1 MDGIATVPPP
11 ADPVALAD
19 FEVLE
24 GVDHAP
30 GFALRA
36 RPGFSPAP
44 AEQRLLDQMQ
54 QTLGA
59 VCTLHKT
66 PAVAERQKYPR
77 DRAVSALLKLARAF
91 AAMPAGAARLAEA
104 ARVADECLRQEGRTV
119 EWFARVATA
128 PFIVTA
134 IDADGRPMDP
144 AAKGLIYNVEL
155 LTRDVTIT
163 ADVAALKTSLDGALG
178 VVKVVFA
185 EREARALNSWRYS
198 QDKLAALRLRRH
210 DYVTQLLGIATVG
223 LVNVDPTQ
231 APFALTDLARF
242 KGEFRDREA
251 GIVKNDY
258 LLRLGYW
265 CCLAAL
271 AGCAAYFASRAG
283 WLGALGSDL
292 RNFFLLITGAAI
304 GTWLSFSLRREVLT
318 FEDLAV
324 LERDQLDPGTRVVFI
339 AGLVVVA
346 GLLFWSRAITVG
358 IGDFGTFEAMHQHGS
373 WALLAGLLAGIAER
387 ALATVVSKRA
397 GDFAG
402 AIGGKTT
409 A

>member
-1 MDGIATVPPP
+1 
-11 ADPVALAD
+11 
-19 FEVLE
+19 
-24 GVDHAP
+24 
-30 GFALRA
+30 
-36 RPGFSPAP
+36 
-44 AEQRLLDQMQ
+44 
-54 QTLGA
+54 
-59 VCTLHKT
+59 
-66 PAVAERQKYPR
+66 
-77 DRAVSALLKLARAF
+77 
-91 AAMPAGAARLAEA
+91 
-104 ARVADECLRQEGRTV
+104 
-119 EWFARVATA
+119 
-128 PFIVTA
+128 
-134 IDADGRPMDP
+134 
-144 AAKGLIYNVEL
+144 
-155 LTRDVTIT
+155 
-163 ADVAALKTSLDGALG
+163 
-178 VVKVVFA
+178 
-185 EREARALNSWRYS
+185 
-198 QDKLAALRLRRH
+198 
-210 DYVTQLLGIATVG
+210 
-223 LVNVDPTQ
+223 
-231 APFALTDLARF
+231 
-242 KGEFRDREA
+242 
-251 GIVKNDY
+251 
-258 LLRLGYW
+258 
-265 CCLAAL
+265 LAAL